1 MYATSRR
8 ALSALSSAARG
19 TQIYDACIVGG
30 GVVGLAVAREM
41 ATRGHS
47 VILVEKEQSVGA
59 GAASAGNSGLVHTG
73 YDANPESLE
82 AKLLRRSLAIR
93 PALMDAIGLDEHE
106 HWRQA
111 PGSLVV
117 AWSPEEKAKLQ
128 GVLDETRASGDAD
141 TRLVEPSEL
150 FELEPGLSRD
160 ALGAVLCPHET
171 VAEPWLFCTALAE
184 SARLHS
190 AVLRVGTEL
199 VGAALSRDDG
209 LWTLRTRP
217 VPPQPW
223 AASHC
228 AGRSASGER
237 LVPPPPPVAD
247 VTAEADTDNGA
258 IPLALARWV
267 RGHAAAVEAAMPEDE
282 FSARA
287 MINCAG
293 LYGDLIE
300 QMRMEATAG
309 CDGKSGG
316 GKSGGGKSGETDLVP
331 PFSVTPRKG
340 QFAVFR
346 PAQPSDAPRLVI
358 EPIAGEFTKGVIV
371 WSSLHGNILVGPTA
385 TPQPESRTDRSTD
398 DETLDALIA
407 HGERVLPALRQ
418 ATLLGSFSGLRPA
431 TEHRDYQIWTDAH
444 ERWVSVGGIRSTG
457 LSASPAIGEYVSE
470 LVEAVLAAD
479 GDDTR
484 YVPPAHAAQEEV
496 NGELPGVSEAVRAR
510 QPLRCGARATPSPRA
525 PTLEA
530 LRRSYRSSDG
540 CVPLFGRLQR
550 VVHPITSFGCEK

>member
-1 MYATSRR
+1 MCLSPCPLRQKLHCERR
-8 ALSALSSAARG
+8 TGLIEGKKGYELTRLVALSAARG
-19 TQIYDACIVGG
+19 TQIYDACIVC

-237 LVPPPPPVAD
+237 LVPPPPPAAD

-258 IPLALARWV
+258 IPALARCAGTRRRW
-267 RGHAAAVEAAMPEDE
+267 RLRCPRTS
-282 FSARA
+282 SAR
-287 MINCAG
+287 
-293 LYGDLIE
+293 
-300 QMRMEATAG
+300 
-309 CDGKSGG
+309 
-316 GKSGGGKSGETDLVP
+316 VP
-331 PFSVTPRKG
+331 
-340 QFAVFR
+340 
-346 PAQPSDAPRLVI
+346 
-358 EPIAGEFTKGVIV
+358 
-371 WSSLHGNILVGPTA
+371 
-385 TPQPESRTDRSTD
+385 
-398 DETLDALIA
+398 
-407 HGERVLPALRQ
+407 
-418 ATLLGSFSGLRPA
+418 
-431 TEHRDYQIWTDAH
+431 
-444 ERWVSVGGIRSTG
+444 
-457 LSASPAIGEYVSE
+457 
-470 LVEAVLAAD
+470 
-479 GDDTR
+479 
-484 YVPPAHAAQEEV
+484 
-496 NGELPGVSEAVRAR
+496 
-510 QPLRCGARATPSPRA
+510 
-525 PTLEA
+525 
-530 LRRSYRSSDG
+530 
-540 CVPLFGRLQR
+540 
-550 VVHPITSFGCEK
+550 